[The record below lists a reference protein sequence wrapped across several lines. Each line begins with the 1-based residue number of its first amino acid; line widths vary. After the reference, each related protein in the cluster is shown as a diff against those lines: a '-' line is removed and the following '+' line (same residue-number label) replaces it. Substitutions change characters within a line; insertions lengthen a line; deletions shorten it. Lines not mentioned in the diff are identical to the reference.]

1 MLLLGLQQD
10 GGGLDKEQFLRRE
23 EREDWRRRWRIIV
36 DAVGYIDNS
45 LNDWIVGGVALVL
58 LIVLIIFSWAPN
70 APPSPWFN
78 PAGTNVTHLVSTVRR
93 TK

>member
-10 GGGLDKEQFLRRE
+10 GGGLDKEHFLRRDK
-23 EREDWRRRWRIIV
+23 REDWTRRWRIIV

-58 LIVLIIFSWAPN
+58 LIVLII
-70 APPSPWFN
+70 
-78 PAGTNVTHLVSTVRR
+78 
-93 TK
+93 